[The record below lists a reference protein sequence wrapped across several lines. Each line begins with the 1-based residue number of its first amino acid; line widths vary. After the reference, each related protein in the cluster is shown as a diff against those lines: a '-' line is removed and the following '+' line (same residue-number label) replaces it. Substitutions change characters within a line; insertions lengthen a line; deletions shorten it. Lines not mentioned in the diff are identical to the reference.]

1 MKGFPRASDS
11 LTCVIDQD
19 VKPLLPLEEVLAE
32 SPHRAQVGE
41 IQLHVE
47 DVEAAAPDLDLP
59 HGLLSLVGVSA
70 GDDDAGASRCQ
81 GNG

>member
-47 DVEAAAPDLDLP
+47 DVEAAAHHHLRKQCEEFR
-59 HGLLSLVGVSA
+59 GIEW
-70 GDDDAGASRCQ
+70 
-81 GNG
+81 